1 MSNHVNGQ
9 TGTTVTGLTAGTYS
23 LQVIDNNGCSF
34 TRTTTLNGTT
44 LFTGYEIYNVCADK
58 FRNTGV
64 SGRRGVLQMF
74 NEGYFDLTSGDTG
87 CILVATVNTAI
98 PPSATIVLPP
108 AFDMAPAIGVKII
121 DGVGCEKFM
130 ILNCVD
136 LPPKGKQFQ
145 DGDYFY
151 FMNYDIYQFQ

>member
-1 MSNHVNGQ
+1 MGQ
-9 TGTTVTGLTAGTYS
+9 LVINNVTG
-23 LQVIDNNGCSF
+23 I
-34 TRTTTLNGTT
+34 TLP
-44 LFTGYEIYNVCADK
+44 YEIYVCNVYG
-58 FRNTGV
+58 N
-64 SGRRGVLQMF
+64 
-74 NEGYFDLTSGDTG
+74 G